1 MKYIEDLRE
10 GMNVAEIYF
19 CKKADALVSKTGKTY
34 YSVTLQDKTGLLDGK
49 VWDVS
54 NPGIEEFNT
63 GDFVKVDGRIT
74 SYQGK
79 LQMNIDRV
87 YTVSE
92 GQYNLADYIPA
103 SEYDIEEMYKEMM
116 EILNKVTEPHL
127 KKLITHFFVD
137 DEKFIKGFKNHSA
150 AKSVHHGFVGGLLE
164 HTGHVVKICNFMC
177 TLYPDMN
184 RDLLVTA
191 AALHDI
197 GKMAELSTFPTNEYT
212 DCGQLLGHIVIG
224 IMAIDKAIVS
234 IDNFPSVL
242 RNELLH
248 LIASHHG
255 ELEFGSPKRPALM
268 EAWALHHAD
277 NMDAKLE
284 TFKEAVKQQQG
295 TEWSAY
301 NRLLD
306 TPIRR
311 TTSKDKYKE

>member
-1 MKYIEDLRE
+1 MRYIEDLRE

-19 CKKADALVSKTGKTY
+19 CKKADALVSKAGKTY
-34 YSVTLQDKTGLLDGK
+34 YSVTLQDKTGMLDAK

-54 NPGIEEFNT
+54 NPGIEEFST
-63 GDFVKVDGRIT
+63 GDFVKVDGRVT

-79 LQMNIDRV
+79 LQLNIDRIYQV
-87 YTVSE
+87 QE
-92 GQYNLADYIPA
+92 GQYVLADYIPA
-103 SEYDIEEMYKEMM
+103 SEYDIEQMYSEMM
-116 EILNKVTEPHL
+116 AILNQVTEPHL
-127 KKLITHFFVD
+127 KKLINHFFVED
-137 DEKFIKGFKNHSA
+137 SKFIESFKNHSA

-164 HTGHVVKICNFMC
+164 HTSHVVKVCNFMC
-177 TLYPDMN
+177 SLYPDLN
-184 RDLLVTA
+184 KDLLVTA

-197 GKMAELSTFPTNEYT
+197 GKLKELSKFPTNEYT

-224 IMAIDKAIVS
+224 IMAVNKAVS
-234 IDNFPSVL
+234 EIEGFPVVL
-242 RNELLH
+242 RDELLH
-248 LIASHHG
+248 CIASHHG
-255 ELEFGSPKRPALM
+255 ELEFGSPKKPALM
-268 EAWALHHAD
+268 EAIALHHAD

-311 TTSKDKYKE
+311 TTSKDKYK

>member
-1 MKYIEDLRE
+1 MRYIEDLRE

-19 CKKADALVSKTGKTY
+19 CKKAEALVSKNGKTY

-63 GDFVKVDGRIT
+63 GDFVKVDGRVT

-79 LQMNIDRV
+79 LQLNIDRV
-87 YTVSE
+87 YTVQE
-92 GQYNLADYIPA
+92 GQYILSDYIPA
-103 SEYDIEEMYKEMM
+103 SEYDIEQMYSELMD
-116 EILNKVTEPHL
+116 ILKQVNQPHL
-127 KKLITHFFVD
+127 KKLINHFFVD
-137 DEKFIKGFKNHSA
+137 DAKLIDSFKKHSA

-164 HTGHVVKICNFMC
+164 HTSHVVKVCNFMC

-184 RDLLVTA
+184 KDLLLTA

-197 GKMAELSTFPTNEYT
+197 GKLSELSRFPENEYT
-212 DCGQLLGHIVIG
+212 DRGQLLGHIVIG
-224 IMAIDKAIVS
+224 IMAVNKAVTDIEG
-234 IDNFPSVL
+234 FPTVL
-242 RNELLH
+242 RDELLH

-268 EAWALHHAD
+268 EAIALHYAD